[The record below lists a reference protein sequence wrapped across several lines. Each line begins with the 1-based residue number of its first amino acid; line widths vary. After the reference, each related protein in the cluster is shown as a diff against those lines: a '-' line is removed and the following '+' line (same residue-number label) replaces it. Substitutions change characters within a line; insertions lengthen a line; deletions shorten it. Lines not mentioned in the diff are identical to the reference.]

1 MRALTVLLGI
11 DDFNPGVIG
20 EDSAELKRLLKL
32 FEEFPEVKATCFCAA
47 KYSYTNDPVRNLAIK
62 NIQKLVNLKVENDSN
77 LLSKNK
83 GWAKKISDI
92 KNISLELH
100 GYTHFNPSLGTCEE
114 FKGITKDE
122 TCKKLADSQKEFI
135 KIRAKPRVFAPPGW
149 AMNEHIYSF
158 CSKNHISIANSFYNI
173 KTKKYSGE
181 KINPMKQSVFNGTLC
196 IPRNVDIHNGNV
208 SDIKHII
215 KNKGLIS
222 FHGHAKNIG
231 VSNGLT
237 EGNAGNLRELI
248 AWIKENHDPTFK
260 FFREIK
266 RGA

>member
-1 MRALTVLLGI
+1 MRAPTVLLGI
-11 DDFNPGVIG
+11 DDFNPGVID
-20 EDSAELKRLLKL
+20 EDSDELKRLLK
-32 FEEFPEVKATCFCAA
+32 FFREFPKVRATCFCAA

-100 GYTHFNPSLGTCEE
+100 GYTHFNPLLGTCEE
-114 FKGITKDE
+114 FRGIAKDE
-122 TCKKLADSQKEFI
+122 TYKKILDAQAEFASIGI
-135 KIRAKPRVFAPPGW
+135 KPKVFAPPGW

-158 CSKNHISIANSFYNI
+158 CSTNHISIANSFYNI

-181 KINPMKQSVFNGTLC
+181 KINPMKQSVHNRVLC
-196 IPRNVDIHNGNV
+196 IPRNVDIHNGST

-215 KNKGLIS
+215 KNNGLVS
-222 FHGHAKNIG
+222 FHSHAKNIG

-237 EGNAGNLRELI
+237 EENVGNLRELI
-248 AWIKENHDPTFK
+248 LWINKNYKPNFK

-266 RGA
+266 RGF